1 MRVRPA
7 TPDDIPA
14 MMRLVNHSSTAAHWS
29 REHYELVFGHEAPR
43 RAAWVIEDD
52 QKSPTNPLRGFLVAH
67 EVAGEWEIEN
77 IVVEENIRRQR
88 LGTRLLLELREVAHA
103 ERAQAIFLE
112 VRESNQAARA
122 FYERQGFEQ
131 SGRRP
136 RYYSQPDEDAITYR
150 LSFA

>member
-1 MRVRPA
+1 MLIRPA
-7 TPDDIPA
+7 TPADIAA

-29 REHYELVFGHEAPR
+29 RQQYELVFGQDAPR
-43 RAAWVIEDD
+43 RAAWIIENEGKEA
-52 QKSPTNPLRGFLVAH
+52 QLQGFLVAH

-77 IVVEENIRRQR
+77 IIIEERVRRQH
-88 LGTRLLLELREVAHA
+88 LGTRLLFELLAVARA

-122 FYERQGFEQ
+122 FYERRGFQQ
-131 SGRRP
+131 SGRRA

-150 LSFA
+150 LNLP